1 MNLILR
7 DKNSRS
13 SVSSS
18 TLSNYQKSVR
28 AELLKLLQTQ
38 RRPVEEVST
47 LEEYAWNQIDERL
60 LMHSSKSFK
69 YQAGDIFAPHDKVK
83 LKDDTV
89 RNWRWEFA
97 V

>member
-1 MNLILR
+1 M
-7 DKNSRS
+7 
-13 SVSSS
+13 
-18 TLSNYQKSVR
+18 
-28 AELLKLLQTQ
+28 
-38 RRPVEEVST
+38 EEVST